1 MLSTVI
7 ALAVALQAIS
17 SSPDTMPRGASG
29 AAVAAALRDEAY
41 LDAGAREMVRRA
53 RARSDWVDST
63 IVEYRMLA
71 KERISVGVR
80 ALRRDRI
87 LFRRELAADILWRRD
102 GTGWVRVL
110 GARQVVPVAVPE
122 PRVPGG
128 ASSEAAALAF
138 DPSREFLLRG
148 LSDRDD
154 DDDDDL
160 RHPLAH
166 GSEAH
171 YRFASGDTTHIRL
184 PSGRELRL
192 GELRV
197 IPRRPEGLLLRGSF
211 WLDLDT
217 HSAVR
222 GVFQLARPLD
232 MTRDLDEDDHVP
244 GILQPMEADLR
255 YFTVEYGLWED
266 RWWLPRLISLEGE
279 ARVGNLLNVP
289 VRFER
294 SFEDFRVIGAGQPP
308 LRLSAAD
315 TADIVPLAED
325 TARGRTHRSCD
336 YGRRCGRDR
345 RFSASDSALL
355 ASEHL
360 PGSIYDEDALIT
372 EDELRQLA
380 DVLGAAVPGRSSWHG
395 PVARLTYLRPELLR
409 YNRVEGLAVGARLDG
424 DFGPAWVDATLWLG
438 TADLQ
443 PNAELGVRRDR
454 FGTVQRVA
462 AYRRLAAVD
471 PDSRALG
478 IGSSLS
484 ALVLGRDDSDYYR
497 TLGAEA
503 VGRPAAR
510 RALDYRWR
518 VFVER
523 QSGAQKETDLS
534 LPRLFNAERT
544 FQPNIAADPAEQLGA
559 ELGASYAWGSDP
571 LGVRWVLGGS
581 VLGATGDYRFARP
594 STIAFLGFPLPLR
607 VVAAVELAGGTAV
620 GDVPRQSLWHL
631 GGPATVRGYG
641 GGSRIAGD
649 AFWRGRAEVATSF
662 PAARIALFS
671 DVGWAGPRGSVK
683 LDPMLLSTGI
693 GASFLDGLL
702 RTDIARALRGDTGWR
717 VDLYF
722 DGIL

>member
-1 MLSTVI
+1 MLTTVI
-7 ALAVALQAIS
+7 ALSVVLQAS
-17 SSPDTMPRGASG
+17 SSPADTITTEASRP
-29 AAVAAALRDEAY
+29 AVAAAVPTDAY
-41 LDAGAREMVRRA
+41 LDAEAREMVRRA
-53 RARSDWVDST
+53 RERSDWVDST

-122 PRVPGG
+122 PRVPS
-128 ASSEAAALAF
+128 AAASEAADLAF

-160 RHPLAH
+160 RHPLAR

-232 MTRDLDEDDHVP
+232 MTRDLDEDDDVP
-244 GILQPMEADLR
+244 GILKPIEADLR

-279 ARVGNLLNVP
+279 ARVGNFLNVP

-294 SFEDFRVIGAGQPP
+294 SFEDFRVTGTGQPP
-308 LRLSAAD
+308 LRLSATD

-325 TARGRTHRSCD
+325 SAGGRTHRSCD
-336 YGRRCGRDR
+336 YGRRCRQDR

-360 PGSIYDEDALIT
+360 PGSIYDEGALIT

-380 DVLGAAVPGRSSWHG
+380 DVLGAAVPGRSPWHA
-395 PVARLTYLRPELLR
+395 PVARLSYLRPELLR
-409 YNRVEGLAVGARLDG
+409 YNRVEGLAVGARVDA
-424 DFGPAWVDATLWLG
+424 DFGPAQVDATLWLG

-443 PNAELGVRRDR
+443 PNGELGVRRDR
-454 FGTVQRVA
+454 FGTVQRMA

-478 IGSSLS
+478 FGSSLS

-497 TLGAEA
+497 TLGAE
-503 VGRPAAR
+503 VTGRLTASR
-510 RALDYRWR
+510 RLDYRWR
-518 VFVER
+518 VFAER
-523 QSGAQKETDLS
+523 QSGAEKETDVS
-534 LPRLFNAERT
+534 LPRLFNDERT
-544 FQPNIAADPAEQLGA
+544 FHPNIAAAPADQLGA
-559 ELGASYAWGSDP
+559 ELGASYAWGGDP
-571 LGVRWVLGGS
+571 LGVRWALGGS
-581 VLGATGDYRFARP
+581 VLGATGDYGFARP
-594 STIAFLGFPLPLR
+594 SATAFLGLPLPLR
-607 VVAAVELAGGTAV
+607 GVAAVELAGGTAM
-620 GDVPRQSLWHL
+620 GDLPRQSLWYI

-641 GGSRIAGD
+641 GASRIAGP
-649 AFWRGRAEVATSF
+649 AFWRGRAELATSF
-662 PAARIALFS
+662 PAARIAVFS
-671 DVGWAGPRGSVK
+671 DAGWAGPRGSVE
-683 LDPMLLSTGI
+683 LDPMLLSAGI

-702 RTDIARALRGDTGWR
+702 RMDIARALRGDTGWR
-717 VDLYF
+717 FDLYF
-722 DGIL
+722 DGVL